1 MVEALT
7 QTVELLHSFII
18 FLRGWDVGAIVDLS
32 EVSYV
37 VNVFFFFGA
46 HFEIVV
52 ETTLLKVLA
61 QPVLVGNLFEA
72 DLKAFIVHLE
82 SLHRQISEK

>member
-7 QTVELLHSFII
+7 QTVELLHCFII

-32 EVSYV
+32 EVGYV
-37 VNVFFFFGA
+37 VNVFFFGA

-52 ETTLLKVLA
+52 EATLLKVFA